1 MPAAAKSRLHHWMA
15 VVVLC
20 VALAATWFS
29 VWREEEI
36 YQRDNQLQQLSPA
49 SPWAVLVIGVGLSV
63 LLYLLFA
70 VQNRLRAEAE
80 RANELLL
87 LKDEKILA
95 LSRSLEEKIAAR
107 TEELNAALAK
117 ERELNRLKSNFIS
130 IITHETRTPLAII
143 LGSVEILSRY
153 YDRLPSEKRVE
164 HLRTID
170 SAVQRMTELLED
182 VLVFSKAEA
191 GRLEFDPTE
200 IDLKAFCLRLVEELQ
215 ASTHQR
221 CPIEVAVNLTET
233 ARADET
239 MMRHILT
246 NLITNAVKYSPPGK
260 PVRFSVSRDEGAA
273 IFVVQDSGMGI
284 SEEDQKNLFTP
295 FHRGKNVTTLQG
307 SGLGLVIV
315 KHCVE
320 RHGGR
325 VSVESSENVGTT
337 VRVWLPLFSPAHT
350 EFVKRFLTP
359 AKA

>member
-1 MPAAAKSRLHHWMA
+1 MPANAKSRLHRWMA
-15 VVVLC
+15 VLILC
-20 VALAATWFS
+20 VGLAATCFS

-36 YQRDNQLQQLSPA
+36 YQRDTQLQQHSPA
-49 SPWAVLVIGVGLSV
+49 SPWAVLAMGTALSV
-63 LLYLLFA
+63 LLYFLYG
-70 VQNRLRAEAE
+70 VQSRLRVEAE
-80 RANELLL
+80 QFNEKLL

-107 TEELNAALAK
+107 TEELNAALSK

-143 LGSVEILSRY
+143 LGSVEILTRY
-153 YDRLPSEKRVE
+153 FERLPAEKRNE

-191 GRLEFDPTE
+191 GRMEFDPTE
-200 IDLKAFCLRLVEELQ
+200 INLKSFCLGLVDEVI
-215 ASTHQR
+215 AATHQR
-221 CPIEVAVNLTET
+221 CPIKVSADLTET
-233 ARADET
+233 ARADES

-246 NLITNAVKYSPPGK
+246 NLLANAVKYSPAGRT
-260 PVRFSVSRDEGAA
+260 VRFSVSRDEGAA
-273 IFVVQDSGMGI
+273 VFVVQDSGMGI
-284 SEEDQKNLFTP
+284 PEEDQKSLFTP

-325 VSVESSENVGTT
+325 VSVESTENVGTT

-359 AKA
+359 AKL